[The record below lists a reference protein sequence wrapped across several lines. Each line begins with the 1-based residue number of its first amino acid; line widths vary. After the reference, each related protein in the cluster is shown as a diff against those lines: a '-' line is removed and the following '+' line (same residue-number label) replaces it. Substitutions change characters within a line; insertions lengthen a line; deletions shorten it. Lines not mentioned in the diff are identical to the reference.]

1 MSRPLRI
8 DRWSGL
14 LVAGL
19 VLVGSQQVVDAALI
33 RSKAELAQVL
43 IEKAWTS
50 SLENGEPVRPWPWA
64 DTWPVARLSI
74 PARQVDL
81 HVLHGARGNALAFG
95 PGYEVASATPGESG
109 LVVIAGH
116 RDTHFSFIGELAI
129 NDRLSLQARDGRW
142 RHYRVSSLEVVDSE
156 SSQPPGAKARDGL
169 LLVTCYPLDAIRPG
183 GPLRYLAFA
192 TPDKDVPAPPLVQ
205 PPGSYQL

>member
-19 VLVGSQQVVDAALI
+19 VLVGSQQVVDAVLI
-33 RSKAELAQVL
+33 RTKAELAQVL
-43 IEKAWTS
+43 IENAWASTLAS
-50 SLENGEPVRPWPWA
+50 GEAVRPWPWA

-74 PARQVDL
+74 PSRQVDL
-81 HVLHGARGNALAFG
+81 HVLHGAQGNALAFG
-95 PGYEVASATPGESG
+95 PGYEVASATPGGAG

-116 RDTHFSFIGELAI
+116 RDTHFSFIGELTI

-156 SSQPPGAKARDGL
+156 SAPPPGAEKGDGL

-183 GPLRYLAFA
+183 GSLRYLAFA
-192 TPDKDVPAPPLVQ
+192 TPDKDVPDPPLVQ
-205 PPGSYQL
+205 PPRSYQL

>member
-1 MSRPLRI
+1 MPRPLRI

-33 RSKAELAQVL
+33 KSKAELAQVL
-43 IEKAWTS
+43 IEKAWASTLAS
-50 SLENGEPVRPWPWA
+50 GESVRPWPWA

-74 PARQVDL
+74 PSRQVDL

-95 PGYEVASATPGESG
+95 PGYEAASAAPGEAG

-116 RDTHFSFIGELAI
+116 RDTHFSFIGQLAI
-129 NDRLSLQARDGRW
+129 NARLSLQARDGRW

-156 SSQPPGAKARDGL
+156 SAQPPSAEERDGL
-169 LLVTCYPLDAIRPG
+169 LLLTCYPLDAIRPG
-183 GPLRYLAFA
+183 GSLRYLAFA
-192 TPDKDVPAPPLVQ
+192 APDKDVPAPPPVQ
-205 PPGSYQL
+205 PPRSYQL

>member
-1 MSRPLRI
+1 MSRPLRL

-64 DTWPVARLSI
+64 DTWPVARLSV
-74 PARQVDL
+74 PSRQVDL
-81 HVLHGARGNALAFG
+81 LVLQGARGNSLAFG
-95 PGYEVASATPGESG
+95 PGYEAASATPGESG

-156 SSQPPGAKARDGL
+156 SAQPPGAEERDGL

-183 GPLRYLAFA
+183 GSLRYLAFA
-192 TPDKDVPAPPLVQ
+192 APDEDVPAPPRGH
-205 PPGSYQL
+205 PHRS